1 MIPAKQSQ
9 LAYVGSINNH
19 KITEGIDRSE
29 WYTPEQYIRSATE
42 VLEVIDLDPYS
53 DSIANITVRA
63 HRYLCKEINQTL
75 PWPTA
80 KTVWMN
86 PPYGRGVIDHCVEK
100 FCSEWVRQRFSAI
113 VLTNNATE
121 TFWFQRLLHF
131 SSAICLTD
139 HRIAFV
145 SVDGKKISGNTRG
158 QTFFYFGNKTEQF
171 IERFKIYG
179 KLLRPCE

>member
-86 PPYGRGVIDHCVEK
+86 PPYRRGVIGHCVE
-100 FCSEWVRQRFSAI
+100 
-113 VLTNNATE
+113 
-121 TFWFQRLLHF
+121 
-131 SSAICLTD
+131 
-139 HRIAFV
+139 
-145 SVDGKKISGNTRG
+145 
-158 QTFFYFGNKTEQF
+158 
-171 IERFKIYG
+171 
-179 KLLRPCE
+179 